1 MPKLPRALSSAESNA
16 GAPIRPDGGVFCTD
30 FQSCLQRRSLSALQ
44 VDNDCGTHSAA
55 QGSQV
60 CHCEARSALGS
71 PSGRAGSPNGLTE
84 RVSSVEWYQLPF
96 IHPHPL
102 SSAPAHPQKCRA
114 SSGRSAFSLPRC
126 PEKFETV
133 QKMLY
138 TFRENCVILLVFGAG
153 GQTRPS
159 AGGGQI
165 PHKQERKCRRF
176 SEDKAI
182 QG

>member
-1 MPKLPRALSSAESNA
+1 M
-16 GAPIRPDGGVFCTD
+16 T
-30 FQSCLQRRSLSALQ
+30 
-44 VDNDCGTHSAA
+44 
-55 QGSQV
+55 
-60 CHCEARSALGS
+60 
-71 PSGRAGSPNGLTE
+71 
-84 RVSSVEWYQLPF
+84 LPF
-96 IHPHPL
+96 QGRHGRDPPMFPN
-102 SSAPAHPQKCRA
+102 AEFPF
-114 SSGRSAFSLPRC
+114 GRSAFSLPRC